1 MMRLSKS
8 IKVKGVM
15 RNFHKLEID
24 LGPRIFYSNQ
34 KIKMVD
40 LMKMIQRTQIKLERL
55 KQFSKAQNKK
65 MSRKIMSWLIRRGLK
80 VFYNQVCGTQN
91 LKLEM
96 QN

>member
-8 IKVKGVM
+8 IKVNRAM
-15 RNFHKLEID
+15 RNFHKLETD

-40 LMKMIQRTQIKLERL
+40 LMKMIWRTQIKLERL
-55 KQFSKAQNKK
+55 KQFFIKNAKAKRKK

-80 VFYNQVCGTQN
+80 VFYNQVFGTQN
-91 LKLEM
+91 LK
-96 QN
+96 